1 MPPLHPTQ
9 PTLEP
14 SSLKPGVTLY
24 FCRHGETDWNRVQ
37 RYQGQTDIPLN
48 DTGRRQAERNGRTLA
63 RRFEAAGIVAGD
75 LDFVS
80 SPQVRASETMQIIRR
95 ELALPIEPFR
105 RDDRLME
112 QHFGHWEG
120 ELYSA
125 LPELDPVGFAA
136 RKAEPWTWSPR
147 DGESYVMV
155 AERVGA
161 WLAEITRDTLVT
173 SHGNVSRVVRHLVL
187 GIDQR
192 EATVVPVPQDKVLV
206 LRDGRAE
213 WV

>member
-1 MPPLHPTQ
+1 MPPKQ
-9 PTLEP
+9 PMP
-14 SSLKPGVTLY
+14 PPILKAGVTLY
-24 FCRHGETDWNRVQ
+24 FCRHGETDWNLVQ

-48 DTGRRQAERNGRTLA
+48 DTGRRQAERNGWTLA
-63 RRFEAAGIVAGD
+63 RRFEMAGIAAST

-80 SPQVRASETMQIIRR
+80 SPQVRASETMQIIRG
-95 ELALPIEPFR
+95 ELGLPIEPFR

-120 ELYSA
+120 ELYSR
-125 LPELDPVGFAA
+125 LPERDPVGFAA
-136 RKAEPWTWSPR
+136 RKADPWNWSPR

-155 AERVGA
+155 AARVGA
-161 WLAEITRDTLVT
+161 WLSEIDRDTLVT

-187 GIDQR
+187 GLDQR
-192 EATVVPVPQDKVLV
+192 AATVVPVPQDRVLV
-206 LRDGRAE
+206 LRDGQAE